1 MKLSRYMDIK
11 KYKDLLSTKTL
22 YFPRYD
28 QFEDKLEGSMQDCVP
43 PKKLIY
49 QRTREIER
57 MSANS
62 QDGKMV
68 VLKVLESVEP
78 ILYES
83 FLKNFTF
90 LSCWHRGSNESSL
103 MWKTYAQKGIQKGI
117 MVISDLS
124 SLKSS
129 LRINAHSF
137 QHVGAFCQ
145 SHDSDSLDGY
155 EICMKFDKVIY
166 QTLGNEINYIGLDR
180 YLRKQKPYEDE
191 KEYRAVFQVQLG
203 PGQRPGLPHLLGG
216 INILVWNNKVMSDLI
231 IEIWDKLKQS
241 YETHTSI
248 LKGHLPNSHVRCPVD
263 INSLVKEV
271 VINPYG
277 NVDSDTQEIQALNRE
292 FGLSAP
298 VKQSKIKTGA
308 IPTTFKVKL
317 PDGREIQT

>member
-1 MKLSRYMDIK
+1 MKLSRYMDIE
-11 KYKDLLSTKTL
+11 KYKDLLYTKTL

-28 QFEDKLEGSMQDCVP
+28 QFEDKLEGSMQDFVSP
-43 PKKLIY
+43 EKLIY

-57 MSANS
+57 MTANS

-68 VLKVLESVEP
+68 VLKILESVEP
-78 ILYES
+78 ILYEN

-117 MVISDLS
+117 MVKSDLS

-129 LRINAHSF
+129 LRINADSF

-145 SHDSDSLDGY
+145 SHGSDSLDGY
-155 EICMKFDKVIY
+155 EIFMKFDKVIY
-166 QTLGNEINYIGLDR
+166 QTLGNEINFIGLDR
-180 YLRKQKPYEDE
+180 YLRKQKSYEGE
-191 KEYRAVFQVQLG
+191 KEFRTVFQVQLG
-203 PGQRPGLPHLLGG
+203 PGQRPNLPHLLGK
-216 INILVWNNKVMSDLI
+216 INTLVWTNKVICDLI
-231 IEIWDKLKQS
+231 IEIWNKLKQS
-241 YETHTSI
+241 YEAHSSI
-248 LKGHLPNSHVRCPVD
+248 LKDHLPNFHVRCPVD
-263 INSLVKEV
+263 INTLIKEV

-277 NVDSDTQEIQALNRE
+277 NVDSDKREIQALNHE

-298 VKQSKIKTGA
+298 VKPSIIKTGA
-308 IPTTFKVKL
+308 IPTTLTVKL

>member
-1 MKLSRYMDIK
+1 MKLSRYMDIE
-11 KYKDLLSTKTL
+11 KYKDLLSTKSL

-28 QFEDKLEGSMQDCVP
+28 QFEDKLEGSMQDYVSP
-43 PKKLIY
+43 EKLIH

-68 VLKVLESVEP
+68 TLKVLESVEP
-78 ILYES
+78 ILYEN

-145 SHDSDSLDGY
+145 FHGSDSLDGY

-166 QTLGNEINYIGLDR
+166 QTLRNEINFIGLDR

-191 KEYRAVFQVQLG
+191 REFRAVFQVQLG
-203 PGQRPGLPHLLGG
+203 PRQRPSLPHLLGG

-277 NVDSDTQEIQALNRE
+277 NVNSDTQEIQALNHE
-292 FGLSAP
+292 FGLLVP
-298 VKQSKIKTGA
+298 VKQSKIKTRA
-308 IPTTFKVKL
+308 IPTTITVKL